1 MFGCTMVG
9 TMCRAIWPKEDKL
22 KSQQVKASTIMVVR
36 TTNDQGSNIYE
47 YYYVRE
53 VWNTVDFV
61 TRAIKI
67 VAGGVTAFV
76 SVYIDYS
83 TKGYGVRSM

>member
-1 MFGCTMVG
+1 MVG

-61 TRAIKI
+61 TRAIKT
-67 VAGGVTAFV
+67 VARGVTAFV
-76 SVYIDYS
+76 PVDYG

>member
-61 TRAIKI
+61 TRAIKT
-67 VAGGVTAFV
+67 VARGVTAFV
-76 SVYIDYS
+76 SVNYS

>member
-1 MFGCTMVG
+1 MVG

-53 VWNTVDFV
+53 EWTTMDFV
-61 TRAIKI
+61 TSLSN
-67 VAGGVTAFV
+67 VCCSGYEVTAFI
-76 SVYIDYS
+76 SVDYS